1 VEGRW
6 RGLTVRDRSC
16 SQSIVLLAAKNQLM
30 NAQYTT
36 TVTSSGG
43 REGHVR
49 SADGV
54 LDLQLSM
61 PKELGGSGKP
71 GTTNPEQLFAAG
83 YAACFEN
90 GLLRAAR
97 ERKVRPTGSS
107 VSATVGIG
115 RREDGRFRLEVTLT
129 VKLDGVERAKAE
141 ALARAA
147 HDEIC
152 PYSRAVRSNVDVA
165 VRVA

>member
-1 VEGRW
+1 
-6 RGLTVRDRSC
+6 
-16 SQSIVLLAAKNQLM
+16 M

-36 TVTSSGG
+36 RVTSSGG

-54 LDLQLSM
+54 LELPLSM

-90 GLLRAAR
+90 ALLRAAR
-97 ERKVRPTGSS
+97 EERVKLSGSP
-107 VSATVGIG
+107 VTATVGIG
-115 RREDGRFRLEVTLT
+115 RRADGRFGLEVALA
-129 VKLDGVERAKAE
+129 VKLDGLERAEAE
-141 ALARAA
+141 DLARAA
-147 HDEIC
+147 DEEIC
-152 PYSRAVRSNVDVA
+152 PYSRAVRGNVDVA
-165 VRVA
+165 VSVA